1 MKTYTITEK
10 QDINS
15 YREPVEILAKNLTAA
30 KRVASKNQAFFGTV
44 LEISD
49 FHGVVSIKEDG
60 KWEDK

>member
-1 MKTYTITEK
+1 MKTYTITEQ

-15 YREPVEILAKNLTAA
+15 YRKGVEILAKSLTAA

-49 FHGVVSIKEDG
+49 SSGVVSIKEDG

>member
-44 LEISD
+44 LEITDSS
-49 FHGVVSIKEDG
+49 GVVSIKKHG